1 MDQEKKQTPKS
12 AKVVSVLFLV
22 AVAVA
27 GIAALVVYGDPAR
40 RARRY
45 ASGIGSGGN
54 NGALSKKIIDLGT
67 DVGLPVALDML
78 KSDDYLTRR
87 HGIII
92 LGKLDNKNKVRA
104 VLDDVLAAMEKEDIF
119 RNRVRACAMMAN
131 LCWAKP
137 QYCGKFIQFLKD
149 PDERVRK
156 MALGSFMKVADNDD
170 RALTHEDWIQWWENE
185 KHKYEEKAP
194 ADDGSAAPEAEGDD
208 GNAPSPQ

>member
-1 MDQEKKQTPKS
+1 VIGTDGGYVRRYTLDQEKKQTPKS
-12 AKVVSVLFLV
+12 AKVVAVLIV

-27 GIAALVVYGDPAR
+27 AIAALVVYGDPAR

-45 ASGIGSGGN
+45 ASRIGDGGN
-54 NGALSKKIIDLGT
+54 NGALSNKIIDLGT
-67 DVGLPVALDML
+67 DAALPVALDML

-104 VLDDVLAAMEKEDIF
+104 VLDDVVAAMEKEDIS
-119 RNRVRACAMMAN
+119 RNRSEACAMMAN

-156 MALGSFMKVADNDD
+156 MALGSFMKVADIDKP
-170 RALTHEDWIQWWENE
+170 ALTHEDWIQWWENE

-194 ADDGSAAPEAEGDD
+194 AD
-208 GNAPSPQ
+208 